1 MIVFDN
7 FSMIVSMLI
16 DSVFLFIVVISF
28 LFFKL
33 NFFFRKELK
42 RIILM
47 SRDITSSMNKL
58 ILRIHWIENS
68 LDRKTKE
75 YIERNTEF
83 KNESIETYQKEL
95 NELKVEHNTF

>member
-1 MIVFDN
+1 
-7 FSMIVSMLI
+7 
-16 DSVFLFIVVISF
+16 
-28 LFFKL
+28 
-33 NFFFRKELK
+33 
-42 RIILM
+42 M

-75 YIERNTEF
+75 CIERNAEF

-95 NELKVEHNTF
+95 NEMKVEVSLFWWLLESYFQSNSDYTNVMKVSKK

>member
-1 MIVFDN
+1 
-7 FSMIVSMLI
+7 
-16 DSVFLFIVVISF
+16 
-28 LFFKL
+28 
-33 NFFFRKELK
+33 
-42 RIILM
+42 M
-47 SRDITSSMNKL
+47 SEDITSSMNKL

-95 NELKVEHNTF
+95 NELKVKHNTFYDDY

>member
-1 MIVFDN
+1 
-7 FSMIVSMLI
+7 
-16 DSVFLFIVVISF
+16 
-28 LFFKL
+28 
-33 NFFFRKELK
+33 
-42 RIILM
+42 
-47 SRDITSSMNKL
+47 MNEL

-83 KNESIETYQKEL
+83 KNECVEAYQKEL

>member
-1 MIVFDN
+1 
-7 FSMIVSMLI
+7 
-16 DSVFLFIVVISF
+16 
-28 LFFKL
+28 
-33 NFFFRKELK
+33 
-42 RIILM
+42 
-47 SRDITSSMNKL
+47 MNKL

-83 KNESIETYQKEL
+83 KNESIEAYQKEL